1 VRLRS
6 DAAAADAREMALE
19 DLCAALGAR
28 LDDCWDRLDDAA
40 TQLHALHGVS
50 FEAILDHLHNLTR
63 CEQAREQ
70 RERPLTARV
79 DAVHDEWTET
89 RGPPL
94 TPAARG
100 GKALD
105 IKRLAAS
112 GVSRKRPPDQR

>member
-1 VRLRS
+1 MIVAPARTSQKQTYMGASGERGSNQRELSVMAGAEVVRLRS

-63 CEQAREQ
+63 C
-70 RERPLTARV
+70 
-79 DAVHDEWTET
+79 
-89 RGPPL
+89 
-94 TPAARG
+94 
-100 GKALD
+100 
-105 IKRLAAS
+105 
-112 GVSRKRPPDQR
+112 